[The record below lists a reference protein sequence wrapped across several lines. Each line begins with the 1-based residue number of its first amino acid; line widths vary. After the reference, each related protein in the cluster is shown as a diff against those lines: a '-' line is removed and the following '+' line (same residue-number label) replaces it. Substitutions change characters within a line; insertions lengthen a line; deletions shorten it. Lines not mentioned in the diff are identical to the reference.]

1 MKQLSLSTGS
11 VSYRQ
16 SHVHRLRSCSALSSP
31 SFLLLSLSLFWQ
43 NNGRAI
49 LIYARDIVGIQ
60 SRLCPARV
68 LLYWIGMLVV
78 ASFLLVDTQAHFLLA
93 ITVKMFRV

>member
-1 MKQLSLSTGS
+1 MCTACGRVLPCQ
-11 VSYRQ
+11 
-16 SHVHRLRSCSALSSP
+16 ALLF
-31 SFLLLSLSLFWQ
+31 SFSLSLFWQ